1 MSTKKI
7 IESLSPNEIKILPYL
22 EERELSKISKD
33 SNLNEVSVLRALKY
47 LENKEIVE
55 LSSKKTK
62 IIELEVNGIL
72 YKKKGLPERRLLN
85 TLKEKRILDFK
96 EAKKL
101 SSLSDEEL
109 KASIGVLKRK
119 NMIGLK
125 KEKIALKGNSEISK
139 KTSEELL
146 LDLLPI
152 KYNSLSRK

>member
-125 KEKIALKGNSEISK
+125 KDSCIQNLN
-139 KTSEELL
+139 T
-146 LDLLPI
+146 
-152 KYNSLSRK
+152 